1 MSLSL
6 VTPRAV
12 SRLTLSRIISIRAA
26 HATARPEPAAQQV
39 KLTDSKG
46 FFQYERDFSRDK
58 RYSNP
63 QKPGDTPARF
73 MMRKL
78 GHAYEIYPLFALTG
92 VWFLVFCYTVYY
104 SFEKAEI
111 WLDRSKEAAPWDWE
125 RIRNNYW
132 NKPTLVFDKEGV
144 THARLPIMETL
155 QDEMVQAAKARGT
168 R

>member
-1 MSLSL
+1 MSIAIEGL
-6 VTPRAV
+6 
-12 SRLTLSRIISIRAA
+12 
-26 HATARPEPAAQQV
+26 QV

-63 QKPGDTPARF
+63 QKPGDTPARYSNEQVQQYDNNRLSSPFTLRKTTVTRCYSNHRRF

-111 WLDRSKEAAPWDWE
+111 WLDRSELAAGYGMRGCWL
-125 RIRNNYW
+125 
-132 NKPTLVFDKEGV
+132 LV
-144 THARLPIMETL
+144 P
-155 QDEMVQAAKARGT
+155 
-168 R
+168 